1 VQPLSFS
8 ARFAF
13 AFSAFF
19 RVLVDG
25 AFAARA
31 LAAQTPVAPGA
42 DVAPPAA
49 SLTDAAPDVAP
60 EREQDLRKQ
69 GALLVLSLLQREG
82 RMIDFLMQDVNSFS
96 DAEIGAAA
104 RLVHEGAR
112 KAIRSHAVVEPVRS
126 EQEGARVELAAADAS
141 VKLIGSVSGSGPYKG
156 ALRHRGWR
164 LASLSLPT
172 PTADFDAAIISAAEI
187 EL

>member
-1 VQPLSFS
+1 MQPLSFS

-19 RVLVDG
+19 RVLFDG

-31 LAAQTPVAPGA
+31 LAAQAPSAPAA
-42 DVAPPAA
+42 DIAPPAE
-49 SLTDAAPDVAP
+49 SPPFAPADVAP
-60 EREQDLRKQ
+60 EREHEQRKQ

-82 RMIDFLMQDVNSFS
+82 RMIDFLMQDVSSFS

-126 EQEGARVELAAADAS
+126 EEEGARVVLAAADAS
-141 VKLIGSVSGSGPYKG
+141 VKLIGNLSGPGPYKG

-164 LASLSLPT
+164 VTSLSLPT
-172 PTADFDAAIISAAEI
+172 PTADFDATIVSAAEI